1 MMFLRVFCKCL
12 IIFFSVA
19 FLVDAKAN
27 AQAVS
32 SGNTEA
38 PSVVFN
44 TQEAL
49 PYDDELDTQVLARE
63 EIVIEKVDGS
73 SVALQVEIARTVEQ
87 KRVGLMNRDAV
98 PENTGMLFLFDK
110 EEERRFWMRNTHVP
124 LDLLFVKEDGLIFNI
139 HERAVPFSLERIPSR
154 GEALAVLEIAG
165 GEAERLE
172 ISVGDKVVS
181 RYFVQ
186 PSFNE

>member
-1 MMFLRVFCKCL
+1 MMSLRVFCKCL

-139 HERAVPFSLERIPSR
+139 HERAVPFSLERILSR

-186 PSFNE
+186 PNFND